1 MLGVNLNFSPPY
13 LRLGFFLN
21 LELSEPAR
29 LAGCHSQGS
38 PCLCLSRA
46 EVDDAQHTTTHGL
59 FTWVL
64 VFSGYYA
71 GQAL

>member
-29 LAGCHSQGS
+29 LAGWHSQGS
-38 PCLCLSRA
+38 PASASPVPRSLM
-46 EVDDAQHTTTHGL
+46 HTTTHGL

-64 VFSGYYA
+64 VFSGDYA